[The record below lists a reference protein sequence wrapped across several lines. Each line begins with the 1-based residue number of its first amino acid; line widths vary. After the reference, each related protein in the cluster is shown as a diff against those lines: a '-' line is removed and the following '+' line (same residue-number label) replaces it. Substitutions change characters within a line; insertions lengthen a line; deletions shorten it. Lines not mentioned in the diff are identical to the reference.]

1 MRVILITPETCNLA
15 DNQSESDQTATIC
28 HWENTRCL
36 QRLNYNDPRLSLE
49 WEPGPI
55 IRSLVNTP
63 GLPRV
68 MINVRAGYTDRY
80 NWTCNWITHKLTT
93 NYTITTMPLSLPATA
108 NPRLPPSLTNTGA
121 ITTQHYRQRH
131 PHTEYSPHRSRFQWA
146 VSEEKKSRYYLQL
159 LGVLSIIAPIRRY

>member
-28 HWENTRCL
+28 HPENTGCL

-49 WEPGPI
+49 SESPHHPI
-55 IRSLVNTP
+55 TGKHP
-63 GLPRV
+63 GLPSV

-108 NPRLPPSLTNTGA
+108 CPRLPPSLTNTRA

-131 PHTEYSPHRSRFQWA
+131 PLREYSPRRSRFQWA